1 MQAKYGMVKTFHTSD
16 GEEIKLVFNA
26 MTFVIYM
33 NYTGR
38 DLMADFTKLAISQS
52 QSVKTLRPGLIE
64 QIGSGDFSGITEEE
78 LAEVAKINTQ
88 DANQF
93 LIDFI
98 AALIAT
104 AVYPQ
109 RVDYCDVIYSIPIE
123 MLYDKDFSA
132 ELLELLKF
140 GLVPSDGKKK
150 VQI

>member
-1 MQAKYGMVKTFHTSD
+1 MQSKYGMVKTFHTSEGD
-16 GEEIKLVFNA
+16 EIKLVFNA

-38 DLMADFTKLAISQS
+38 DLMNDFTKLAISQT
-52 QSVKTLRPGLIE
+52 QNVQTLRPGLIE
-64 QIGSGDFSGITEEE
+64 EVGRGDFSNVTEEE
-78 LAEVAKINTQ
+78 MSQLAKINTQ
-88 DANQF
+88 ESNQF

-104 AVYPQ
+104 ASYPQ
-109 RVDYCDVIYSIPIE
+109 RIDYCDVIMCIPIE

-140 GLVPSDGKKK
+140 GLVPNDVKKK

>member
-1 MQAKYGMVKTFHTSD
+1 MQSKYGMVKTFHTSEGD
-16 GEEIKLVFNA
+16 EIKLVFNA

-38 DLMADFTKLAISQS
+38 DLMNDFTKLAISQT
-52 QSVKTLRPGLIE
+52 QNVQTLRPGLIE
-64 QIGSGDFSGITEEE
+64 EVGRGDFSNVTEEE
-78 LAEVAKINTQ
+78 MSQLAKINTQ
-88 DANQF
+88 ESNQF

-104 AVYPQ
+104 ARYPQ
-109 RVDYCDVIYSIPIE
+109 RIDYCDVIMCIPIE

-140 GLVPSDGKKK
+140 GLVPNDVKKK

>member
-1 MQAKYGMVKTFHTSD
+1 MQSKYGMVKTFHTSEGD
-16 GEEIKLVFNA
+16 EIKLVFNA

-38 DLMADFTKLAISQS
+38 DLMNDFTKLAISQT
-52 QSVKTLRPGLIE
+52 QNVQTLRPGLIE
-64 QIGSGDFSGITEEE
+64 EVGRGDFSNVTEEE
-78 LAEVAKINTQ
+78 MSQLAKINTQ
-88 DANQF
+88 ESNQF

-104 AVYPQ
+104 ASYPQ
-109 RVDYCDVIYSIPIE
+109 RIDYCDVIMCIPIE

-140 GLVPSDGKKK
+140 GLIPNDVKKK

>member
-1 MQAKYGMVKTFHTSD
+1 MQSKYGMVKTFHTSE
-16 GEEIKLVFNA
+16 GGEIKLVFNA

-38 DLMADFTKLAISQS
+38 DLMNDFTKLAISQT
-52 QSVKTLRPGLIE
+52 QNVQTLRPGLIE
-64 QIGSGDFSGITEEE
+64 EVGRGDFSNVTEEE
-78 LAEVAKINTQ
+78 MSQLAKMNTQ
-88 DANQF
+88 ESNQF

-104 AVYPQ
+104 ASYPQ
-109 RVDYCDVIYSIPIE
+109 RIDYCDVIMCIPIE

-140 GLVPSDGKKK
+140 GLVPNDVKKK

>member
-1 MQAKYGMVKTFHTSD
+1 MQSKYGMVKTFHTSEGD
-16 GEEIKLVFNA
+16 EIKLVFNA

-38 DLMADFTKLAISQS
+38 DLMNDFTKLAISQT
-52 QSVKTLRPGLIE
+52 QNVQTLRPGLIE
-64 QIGSGDFSGITEEE
+64 EVGRGDFSNVTEEE
-78 LAEVAKINTQ
+78 MSQLAKMNTQ
-88 DANQF
+88 ESNQF

-104 AVYPQ
+104 ASYPQ
-109 RVDYCDVIYSIPIE
+109 RIDYCDVIMCIPIE
-123 MLYDKDFSA
+123 MLYDKDFST

-140 GLVPSDGKKK
+140 GLVPNDVKKK

>member
-1 MQAKYGMVKTFHTSD
+1 MQSKYGMVKTFHTSEGD
-16 GEEIKLVFNA
+16 EIKLVFNA

-38 DLMADFTKLAISQS
+38 DLMNDFTKLAISQT
-52 QSVKTLRPGLIE
+52 QNVQTLRPGLIE
-64 QIGSGDFSGITEEE
+64 EVGRGDFSNVTEEE
-78 LAEVAKINTQ
+78 MSQLAKMNTQ
-88 DANQF
+88 ESNQF

-104 AVYPQ
+104 ASYPQ
-109 RVDYCDVIYSIPIE
+109 RIDYCDVIMCIPIE

-140 GLVPSDGKKK
+140 GLVPNDVKKK
-150 VQI
+150 AQI

>member
-1 MQAKYGMVKTFHTSD
+1 MQSKYGMVKTFHTSEGD
-16 GEEIKLVFNA
+16 EIKLVFNA

-38 DLMADFTKLAISQS
+38 DLMNDFTKLAISQT
-52 QSVKTLRPGLIE
+52 QNVQTLRPGLIE
-64 QIGSGDFSGITEEE
+64 EVGRGDFSNVTEEE
-78 LAEVAKINTQ
+78 MSQLAKINTQ
-88 DANQF
+88 ESNQF

-104 AVYPQ
+104 ASYPQ
-109 RVDYCDVIYSIPIE
+109 RIDYCDVIMCIPIE
-123 MLYDKDFSA
+123 MLYDKDFST

-140 GLVPSDGKKK
+140 GLVPNDVKKK

>member
-1 MQAKYGMVKTFHTSD
+1 MQSKYGMVKTFHTSEGD
-16 GEEIKLVFNA
+16 EIKLVFNA

-38 DLMADFTKLAISQS
+38 DLMNDFTKLAISQT
-52 QSVKTLRPGLIE
+52 QNVQTLRPGLIE
-64 QIGSGDFSGITEEE
+64 EVGRGDFSNVTEEE
-78 LAEVAKINTQ
+78 MSQLAKINTQ
-88 DANQF
+88 ESNQF

-104 AVYPQ
+104 ASYPQ
-109 RVDYCDVIYSIPIE
+109 RVDYCDVIMCIPIE

-140 GLVPSDGKKK
+140 GLVPNDVKKK
-150 VQI
+150 AQI